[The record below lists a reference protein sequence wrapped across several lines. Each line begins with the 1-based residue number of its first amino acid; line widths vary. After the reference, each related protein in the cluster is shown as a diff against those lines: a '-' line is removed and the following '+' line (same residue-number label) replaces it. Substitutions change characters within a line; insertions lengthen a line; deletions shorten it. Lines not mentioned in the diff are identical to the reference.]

1 MNLFFDWSRKII
13 RDLTHVT
20 RVMKQGLCLW
30 HLDDLNSKMEI
41 FFSCDFA
48 WVGKLKMKHFGEFL
62 KFLLKS
68 GNDEIFYFIQSLLQS
83 GPTGQF
89 LTSGNPWLQ
98 YSLCFLTIFL
108 FICCLKLIGCSS
120 VVFIPT
126 KARSI
131 LIGWPMRTHVSK
143 FWNSKRMRKGS
154 PISVVCTIKLP
165 VSHSMTH
172 YIKD

>member
-1 MNLFFDWSRKII
+1 
-13 RDLTHVT
+13 
-20 RVMKQGLCLW
+20 MKKGLPLR
-30 HLDDLNSKMEI
+30 HLDDLNSKMKIYFRAILRGLKIENETFWWIFEI
-41 FFSCDFA
+41 
-48 WVGKLKMKHFGEFL
+48 
-62 KFLLKS
+62 LLKS

-89 LTSGNPWLQ
+89 LTSGDPWLQ

-131 LIGWPMRTHVSK
+131 LIGWPMRTLDSK
-143 FWNSKRMRKGS
+143 FWNSKRMRRGS